1 MKSVMGR
8 VDDMLIVNG
17 VNVFPSQVE
26 HVLSNIEGITLN
38 YQIVADKKGYLD
50 KLEIDIELDDHLISD
65 DVSYLG
71 SLKKNLEHALLNNLY
86 INVEVKLVAPKS
98 LQRSE
103 GKAVRVVDK
112 RPK

>member
-1 MKSVMGR
+1 
-8 VDDMLIVNG
+8 ML
-17 VNVFPSQVE
+17 SKQ
-26 HVLSNIEGITLN
+26 EGITLN
-38 YQIVADKKGYLD
+38 YQIIADKKGYLD
-50 KLEIDIELDDHLISD
+50 KLEIDVELDEHLISD

-71 SLKKNLEHALLNNLY
+71 NLKKELQHSLLNNLY

-103 GKAVRVVDK
+103 GKATRVVDK